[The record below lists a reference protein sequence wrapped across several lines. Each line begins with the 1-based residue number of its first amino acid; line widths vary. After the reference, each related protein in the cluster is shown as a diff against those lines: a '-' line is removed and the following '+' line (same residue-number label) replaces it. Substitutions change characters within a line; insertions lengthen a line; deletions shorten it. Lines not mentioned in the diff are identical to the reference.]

1 MEIKWTKEQE
11 ESIFDRNHNLLVS
24 ASAGSG
30 KTTVMIERIFR
41 LIHDEHIPIT
51 NFLIVTFTK
60 ASASDMKK
68 KLTEKLEEFA
78 DDEFIASQIENMAS
92 SDISNLHSFCSRLIT
107 TYFYEVNIDP
117 AYKIIDEGEGT
128 FLKERALKLLFEEKE
143 NSGDEEFFT
152 LFEIFQK
159 KRSNK
164 NLKDVIIRFNNFL
177 NTNLDSEKFIGE
189 MIEKS
194 YCEDLTQ
201 NQCAKI
207 INSYVP
213 SAMKEDAERVEEF
226 ATKCREEGA
235 DKLSEHF
242 FEIADKLKTVKFS
255 NSYMA
260 NAKNVFEISLD
271 KSPAAPKDKKYLGE
285 EAKAIKK
292 AIGDNLKSYKKN
304 YVSDD
309 EEFLKKGLSVSKD
322 YLKYLY
328 KLTNEFNEKYTK
340 LKLDANGLDF
350 NDLEKYALKILSNSE
365 INQAVKEK
373 YKYVFVDEYQ
383 DINSVQEKII
393 SLVSGKNNRFMVGDV
408 KQSIYRFRLCNPDIF
423 LAKFEE
429 YKNNTG
435 DNRLVKLNCNFR
447 SDKKILKY
455 VDSVFCERMTEN
467 FGGLDY
473 AKDSQFVPG
482 ENNADGE
489 KSVNLIFCDTESEA
503 LEEKVASGVYSVKNH
518 VNTETDEQKKA
529 VLEATIVKDKI
540 LELISPENPKH
551 MKFSDI
557 AILISTRNAMTTKFA
572 ETLSEFGIP
581 VSADN
586 KKDLMQSVAVKELVN
601 FAKFLCNPNDDF
613 VAFKTLKSRL
623 FNFSDNELAETR
635 KIDLKCRFYEC
646 INRYEELEN
655 EELKNKLAESLSLA
669 EKFRKFAKILKVKDL
684 FKKIVDEFS
693 LENINLL
700 EEDGEI
706 LNDDISLFINSL
718 PSVSLFEYVRNFAD
732 GTLEVEGESGGDS
745 VKIMTIHKSKGI
757 EFKAVFLINLSNN
770 FNFQSTYGSILM
782 NTNLG
787 VGLDYFDLDS
797 RSEKPTVA
805 ISAIR
810 IVEKRKLVEEQQRV
824 LYVGLT
830 RAKEKL
836 FIICSKPKKN
846 LSENFGAR
854 HKAFIEW
861 FERDILNEENG
872 KHNALINY
880 ESYLASELAGESK
893 SDKKE
898 LLLTKR
904 EAKEPEWY
912 HYDYESEANIPAK
925 SSISKLI
932 KLQEER
938 EEELDENDDRVIF
951 EKNSSSAKRG
961 TIYHKVF
968 EKIDLKNLDSAPAQ
982 LNEILEENFDED
994 ERKIVDKNL
1003 VLEVLCLEIFKE
1015 IKSGDKIIKEREF
1028 FASVPAS
1035 IATSQNSNESI
1046 IIQGVIDL
1054 AIIRDEGIILVDY
1067 KTGKMNEEK
1076 LNKYK
1081 FQMDV
1086 YSYAI
1091 EKAMGKKVLKRVLV
1105 LIDEKNMQEI

>member
-11 ESIFDRNHNLLVS
+11 ESIFDRGHNLLVS

-41 LIHDEHIPIT
+41 LIHDDHVPIT

-68 KLTEKLEEFA
+68 KLIEKLEEFA
-78 DDEFIASQIENMAS
+78 DDEFISSQIENISVA
-92 SDISNLHSFCSRLIT
+92 DISNLHSFCSRLIT

-117 AYKIIDEGEGT
+117 AYKIVDEGEAT
-128 FLKERALKLLFEEKE
+128 FLRERALKLLFEEKE

-177 NTNLDSEKFIGE
+177 NTNLNSEKFINE
-189 MIEKS
+189 MIDKS
-194 YCEDLTQ
+194 YSEDLSQ

-213 SAMKEDAERVEEF
+213 SAIKEDSEKAEEF
-226 ATKCREEGA
+226 AIKCREEGA

-260 NAKNVFEISLD
+260 NAKNVFEISLE
-271 KSPAAPKDKKYLGE
+271 KSPASPKDKKYLGE
-285 EAKAIKK
+285 EAKLIKK
-292 AIGDNLKSYKKN
+292 AIGDNIKSYKKN

-309 EEFLKKGLSVSKD
+309 EEFLKKGLSVSKN

-328 KLTNEFNEKYTK
+328 KLTQEFNEKYSK

-350 NDLEKYALKILSNSE
+350 NDLEKYALKILSNTE
-365 INQAVKEK
+365 INQAVKER
-373 YKYVFVDEYQ
+373 YKYIFVDEYQ

-429 YKNNTG
+429 YKGNAG

-455 VDSVFCERMTEN
+455 VDSIFCGRMTEN

-473 AKDSQFVPG
+473 EKDSQFIPG

-489 KSVNLIFCDTESEA
+489 KSVNLIFNDTESEEQ
-503 LEEKVASGVYSVKNH
+503 EEKVARGVYSVKNH
-518 VNTETDEQKKA
+518 ISEETEEQKKA
-529 VLEATIVKDKI
+529 VSEAIIVKNKI

-557 AILISTRNAMTTKFA
+557 AILISTRNAMTAKFA

-586 KKDLMQSVAVKELVN
+586 KKDLMESVVVKELVS

-613 VAFKTLKSRL
+613 VSFKTLKSRL
-623 FNFSDNELAETR
+623 FNFSDNELAEIR

-646 INRYEELEN
+646 VNRYA
-655 EELKNKLAESLSLA
+655 ELKNEKLKQKLDETLNLA
-669 EKFRKFAKILKVKDL
+669 EKYRKLAKILKIKDL

-700 EEDGEI
+700 EEDGEV

-718 PSVSLFEYVRNFAD
+718 PAVSLFEYIRNFAD
-732 GTLEVEGESGGDS
+732 GELEIEGESSGDS

-787 VGLDYFDLDS
+787 VGLDYFDLDA
-797 RSEKPTVA
+797 RCEKPTIA

-836 FIICSKPKKN
+836 FIICSKQKKN
-846 LSENFGAR
+846 LSEKFGAR
-854 HKAFIEW
+854 HKSFIEW
-861 FERDILNEENG
+861 FERDIIREENG
-872 KHNALINY
+872 NHNEKICY
-880 ESYLASELAGESK
+880 ESYLASSLAKENK
-893 SDKKE
+893 YDKKQ

-912 HYDYESEANIPAK
+912 HYNYESETNIPAK
-925 SSISKLI
+925 TSISKLI

-938 EEELDENDDRVIF
+938 EDELEENDDKVIF
-951 EKNSSSAKRG
+951 EKGSSSAKRG

-968 EKIDLKNLDSAPAQ
+968 EKLDLKNLDNAKEK
-982 LNEILEENFDED
+982 LDEILQSEFDKEERE
-994 ERKIVDKNL
+994 IIDKNL
-1003 VLEVLCLEIFKE
+1003 ILEVLDLGIFKE
-1015 IKSGDKIIKEREF
+1015 ISSGDKIIKEREF
-1028 FASVPAS
+1028 FASVPAN
-1035 IATSQNSNESI
+1035 IATHKNSNENI
-1046 IIQGVIDL
+1046 IIQGIIDL
-1054 AIIRDEGIILVDY
+1054 AIIRDDGIILVDY
-1067 KTGKMNEEK
+1067 KTGKMDNQK
-1076 LNKYK
+1076 LEKYK
-1081 FQMDV
+1081 FQMDI
-1086 YSYAI
+1086 YSHAI
-1091 EKAMGKKVLKRVLV
+1091 EKAMSRKVLKRVLV